1 MKLFHSILLFLAKA
15 NSFNLGLDI
24 GVDTTING
32 ETQTETET
40 EVQDSRYK
48 IASFPPYF

>member
-24 GVDTTING
+24 GVDMTING
-32 ETQTETET
+32 ETETET